1 MSRRFNAGKDKLGTD
16 LHLAGPQVRW
26 AVAHDTAGPVS
37 LHTADHVVAATLDTF
52 RDDTKTMVFHDA
64 GAADMAEETLLD
76 TLAEPDDSDTG
87 RRLHNKE
94 GHLVEKRGKK

>member
-1 MSRRFNAGKDKLGTD
+1 MRRYIGDEA
-16 LHLAGPQVRW
+16 ASP
-26 AVAHDTAGPVS
+26 VA
-37 LHTADHVVAATLDTF
+37 LHTSDDVVAATLDTL
-52 RDDTKTMVFHDA
+52 RDDTETVVFHDA
-64 GAADMAEETLLD
+64 GAADTTEETLLD